1 MLYNIYCD
9 ESCHL
14 EHDKQPI
21 MILGCIWC
29 PQETVREIVSHIRK
43 LKEQYHSRGELKW
56 TKVSVSRID
65 FFLEVV
71 EYFFSNSALNFRC
84 LIVNNKQLL
93 DHDYYNLGSHDSFY
107 YKMYYYLLHN
117 VITEENNYNIYTD
130 LKDTLSQSK
139 INNLR
144 DVLCNSFHDFDR
156 KLIPIIQHVRS
167 KETEVLQ
174 LADFLMGA
182 ISYYARKLSSNAA
195 KGKVIEKIYELS
207 RFVLDQSSPPWE
219 RKFNLFYFS
228 PRRLPH
234 A

>member
-1 MLYNIYCD
+1 MLYNVYCD

-14 EHDKQPI
+14 EHDRQSV
-21 MILGCIWC
+21 MVLGCTWC
-29 PQETVREIVSHIRK
+29 PHENVKEIITHIRN
-43 LKEQYHSRGELKW
+43 LKEQYRARGELKW

-65 FFLEVV
+65 YFINIVN
-71 EYFFSNSALNFRC
+71 YFFANDVLKFRC

-93 DHDYYNLGSHDSFY
+93 NHNYYNLGIHDSFY

-117 VITEENNYNIYTD
+117 IISEGNNYNIYID

-139 INNLR
+139 IYKLK

-174 LADFLMGA
+174 MADFFMGA
-182 ISYYARKLSSNAA
+182 ISYYARKLSSNPA
-195 KGKVIEKIYELS
+195 KVMIIDRISKLS
-207 RFVLDQSSPPWE
+207 RLGLDHSSPPWE

-228 PRRLPH
+228 PRRLLH
-234 A
+234 D